1 MLGKIFDSTTIG
13 FIVAAIV
20 LFVILCARDVSG
32 AISATRDGLVLFLRY
47 LVLILSA
54 MLVATYVQAL
64 IPKELV
70 TAYLGKQSGLRGIV
84 LGTVVG
90 GLTPGSPYAAMPF
103 FAAIVSMGASIPT
116 GVAMVCAWGLWSI
129 GRLPIEAAVMGSKF
143 ALIRIMSSIFLP
155 IVAGLIA
162 WFLQSFR
169 FFAP

>member
-1 MLGKIFDSTTIG
+1 MPGKIFDSTTIG

-20 LFVILCARDVSG
+20 LFVILCVGDVSG

-64 IPKELV
+64 IPKDLV

-90 GLTPGSPYAAMPF
+90 GLTPRALRTQPCHFRCNSEHGSKHSYRSSHGMR
-103 FAAIVSMGASIPT
+103 MGA
-116 GVAMVCAWGLWSI
+116 MVHRKASH
-129 GRLPIEAAVMGSKF
+129 R
-143 ALIRIMSSIFLP
+143 SSSDGI
-155 IVAGLIA
+155 
-162 WFLQSFR
+162 
-169 FFAP
+169 